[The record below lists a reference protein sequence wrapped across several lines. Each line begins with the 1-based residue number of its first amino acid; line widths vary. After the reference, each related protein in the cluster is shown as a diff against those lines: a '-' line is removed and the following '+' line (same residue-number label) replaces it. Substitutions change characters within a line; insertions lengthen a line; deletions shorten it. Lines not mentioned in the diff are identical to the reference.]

1 LRRGDWKI
9 VQLEAGREGPAP
21 DAWELYD
28 LAEDVGETRNVA
40 AQHPQQVREM
50 AALFQQW
57 RAPMILHPLLPG
69 TMRGVRTL
77 GLKKQFPSSKG
88 LNEIMILE

>member
-1 LRRGDWKI
+1 
-9 VQLEAGREGPAP
+9 
-21 DAWELYD
+21 
-28 LAEDVGETRNVA
+28 
-40 AQHPQQVREM
+40 M

-57 RAPMILHPLLPG
+57 RARMILHPLLPG